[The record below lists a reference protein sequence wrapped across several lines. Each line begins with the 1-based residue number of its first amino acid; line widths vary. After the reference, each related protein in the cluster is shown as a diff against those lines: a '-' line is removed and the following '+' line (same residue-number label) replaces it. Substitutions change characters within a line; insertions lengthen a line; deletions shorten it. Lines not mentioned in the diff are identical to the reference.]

1 MGRRDAVPLHKSS
14 QAKLIETIIN
24 YDDPHKKVTT
34 HLGLGNGG
42 RASAVCHIH
51 SDWFFYEDGE
61 LYIQIKNEAECRKDS
76 KHDACGACRSAGRD
90 HFEAKTEAG
99 NDRIILVSNTY
110 TNHAAG
116 GRTGEEQYFGLR
128 DTVEQYFALDLPGAP
143 DDPRIRQGF
152 DMIQC
157 DGTDG
162 LSTTTANEWLREIAA
177 ESPIKAPRRKRRLK
191 DELTSGT
198 SYGDEEEE
206 EDEDDEEEERTVE
219 EQIRDFG
226 RDEDGN
232 QIPDLIF
239 HDLRACYCTQLMRN
253 EVPPNKAINK
263 TGHSDP
269 DSLKT
274 YVMFAANEIDADE
287 EEGWF

>member
-1 MGRRDAVPLHKSS
+1 MGRRDAVPLHKNN
-14 QAKLIETIIN
+14 QAKLIDTVQDYN
-24 YDDPHKKVTT
+24 NPHKKVTV
-34 HLGLGNGG
+34 HLGLGIGD
-42 RASAVCHIH
+42 RASAVCHTH
-51 SDWFFYEDGE
+51 SDWFFYEDDK

-76 KHDACGACRSAGRD
+76 ENDACGECRQAGRD

-99 NDRIILVSNTY
+99 NDRIILISNTY

-116 GRTGEEQYFGLR
+116 GRNGEEQYFGLR

-143 DDPRIRQGF
+143 DDPRVHQGF

-157 DGTDG
+157 DGKNG
-162 LSTTTANEWLREIAA
+162 LSNRTANTWLREVAA
-177 ESPIKAPRRKRRLK
+177 ESAIKAPRRKRRLK
-191 DELTSGT
+191 EELTSGT
-198 SYGDEEEE
+198 SYNDEEENEEGDEE
-206 EDEDDEEEERTVE
+206 RAVE
-219 EQIRDFG
+219 EQITDFG

-239 HDLRACYCTQLMRN
+239 HDLRACYCTQLMRQ

-269 DSLKT
+269 DSLKP
-274 YVMFAANEIDADE
+274 YVMFAANEIDAE
-287 EEGWF
+287 EEESWF